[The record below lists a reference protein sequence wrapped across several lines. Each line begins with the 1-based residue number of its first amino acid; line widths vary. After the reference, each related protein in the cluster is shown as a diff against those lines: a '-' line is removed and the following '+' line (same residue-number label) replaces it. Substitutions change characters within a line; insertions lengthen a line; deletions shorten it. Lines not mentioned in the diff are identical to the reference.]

1 MSELQDFYIKEIGE
15 ETFKIP
21 VEYILDTRNRADGS
35 DDYVTIMANYPDL
48 SPIENARTY
57 NRLPYDKEGTFWFSL
72 ELGGKGTAAYY
83 LNSYAEKNGVDIP
96 GVYSSNGLIQLK
108 VNQSKSRRD
117 NEKVYAIAKDG
128 KLVCAIECSPY
139 ACQTNVNYRDT
150 VSIKP
155 FFKIDKFNWFTQD
168 GGMEAIAELVE
179 SWRVKKD

>member
-57 NRLPYDKEGTFWFSL
+57 NRLPYDKENTIRFSL
-72 ELGGKGTAAYY
+72 SLGGIEGVQHY
-83 LNSYAEKNGVDIP
+83 LNSFAEKNGVDIP

-108 VNQSKSRRD
+108 VNQNKSRRD
-117 NEKVYAIAKDG
+117 DKKVYVIAKDG
-128 KLVCAIECSPY
+128 KLVCAMECAQH
-139 ACQTNVNYRDT
+139 ACETHVDYKDT
-150 VSIKP
+150 VSIEP
-155 FFKIDKFNWFTQD
+155 FFKIDKFDWFRQE
-168 GGMEAIAELVE
+168 GGMEAITQLVE
-179 SWRVKKD
+179 GWRVEKD